1 MLITGLLFIRLV
13 HVILSFD
20 RVLADAV
27 DDDMRMDISGVVA
40 AVCVGDNHC
49 LIAGE
54 ILPGKVQTKL
64 LRPFPGEPAL
74 GHICRVEADDVVM
87 AFQFTLLTVF
97 LKLLI
102 CSPAFNIESIRI
114 TVEPIFK
121 EFFPK
126 DVLPQFITEDLSCF
140 FIMLEQ
146 QIIHCGRVI
155 GIMAFYVLDNC
166 Q

>member
-1 MLITGLLFIRLV
+1 MLITGLLFIRLI

-102 CSPAFNIESIRI
+102 WHSISKVSGLQLSPSLKNSSRKMFCPSSLRRI
-114 TVEPIFK
+114 SPVFS
-121 EFFPK
+121 
-126 DVLPQFITEDLSCF
+126 SCWNS
-140 FIMLEQ
+140 
-146 QIIHCGRVI
+146 R
-155 GIMAFYVLDNC
+155 
-166 Q
+166 